1 MAPLGLNITE
11 AAKVLDVARHTL
23 SRVLNGHAAVSPEMA
38 IRLEKAKWGS
48 AEHWLRLQ
56 TEYDLAQARKGED
69 RINPDLGRSIRENC
83 LDPLESMAR
92 EFEPFTRG
100 LRELAARLEPLMQSL
115 AAAAAPLAQAVERGR
130 ERWNDTEILLN
141 QGWVPNHTTPF
152 ALVAECKDD
161 DARLQNS
168 LLAYYTDNWSEVRAR
183 LETRLASYGVDD
195 ESQATFQ
202 EALDAHETGLYRSVS
217 RGLFPEIERVLRAA
231 LFNGRARRDISY
243 RYFINKLTGEAAN
256 LALGDFLISGVQDMM
271 LFKYLTEGFREHSA
285 SGDDSRSATPEYVP
299 GLAVGVD
306 ETNVGRAR
314 QSPIPT
320 RHAVV
325 HGLVAYS
332 SRQSSLNAIFIADY
346 VFSVVSKVKCD
357 TPDSDAR

>member
-1 MAPLGLNITE
+1 MAKSRTRKTVKTKIERGSGNVFPNLGC
-11 AAKVLDVARHTL
+11 
-23 SRVLNGHAAVSPEMA
+23 
-38 IRLEKAKWGS
+38 
-48 AEHWLRLQ
+48 
-56 TEYDLAQARKGED
+56 
-69 RINPDLGRSIRENC
+69 SIRENL

-115 AAAAAPLAQAVERGR
+115 ATAAAPLAQAVARGM
-130 ERWNDTEILLN
+130 ERWDDAEILMK

-152 ALVAECKDD
+152 ALVAECRDD
-161 DARLQNS
+161 GARLQKS

-202 EALDAHETGLYRSVS
+202 EALEAHETGLYRSVS

-231 LFNGRARRDISY
+231 LFNGRAGQIRY
-243 RYFINKLTGEAAN
+243 RKFIDELTGEAAN
-256 LALGDFLISGVQDMM
+256 LALGDFLISGAQDMM

-346 VFSVVSKVKCD
+346 VFSVVSKVRCD